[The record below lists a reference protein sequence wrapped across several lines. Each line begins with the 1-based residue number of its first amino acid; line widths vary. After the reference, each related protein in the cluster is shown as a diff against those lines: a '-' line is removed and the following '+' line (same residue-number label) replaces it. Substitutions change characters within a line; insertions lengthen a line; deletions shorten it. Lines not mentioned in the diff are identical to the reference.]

1 MFDKQNE
8 QKKWEGIQAEAFNP
22 NLVGPTLPS
31 IPPFTFPTGPV
42 GPTGP
47 TGATGLT
54 G

>member
-8 QKKWEGIQAEAFNP
+8 QKKWKGIQTAAFDP

-31 IPPFTFPTGPV
+31 IPPLTFPTGPV

-47 TGATGLT
+47 TG
-54 G
+54 